1 MSIPKLLSPKA
12 DIRIFNDTDTIQK
25 YRHLRWETFR
35 KSSNLPLGSEYYKG
49 EETGIYVGA
58 FLKNKFIGGIFMIDR
73 GNKNGQ
79 MHQIVVVE
87 KYRRRGI
94 GTSLIRK
101 LENVAKDRGIKYM
114 YAHARAFLQIF
125 YEEKGYKLVKSKKEI
140 PQGFSTQCQV
150 GVPHVFMKKEL
161 T

>member
-58 FLKNKFIGGIFMIDR
+58 FL
-73 GNKNGQ
+73 
-79 MHQIVVVE
+79 
-87 KYRRRGI
+87 
-94 GTSLIRK
+94 
-101 LENVAKDRGIKYM
+101 
-114 YAHARAFLQIF
+114 
-125 YEEKGYKLVKSKKEI
+125 
-140 PQGFSTQCQV
+140 
-150 GVPHVFMKKEL
+150 
-161 T
+161 